1 MGGAIVKK
9 FELRNLFIAAAVA
22 TAGCV
27 SIGKPFPADRVNSIV
42 IGKTKQSEILATY
55 GQPFRTGIDDGNPAW
70 TYADYHFGVFGPQ
83 KATDL
88 YVRFNADGTVK
99 SYSFNTN

>member
-1 MGGAIVKK
+1 MKRVEIQALG
-9 FELRNLFIAAAVA
+9 LAAAA
-22 TAGCV
+22 ALAGCV
-27 SIGKPFPADRVNSIV
+27 SIGKPFPADRVSSIV
-42 IGKTKQSEILATY
+42 IGKTTQTEILAVY

-70 TYADYHFGVFGPQ
+70 TYADYRLRLFGDQ
-83 KATDL
+83 KTSDL